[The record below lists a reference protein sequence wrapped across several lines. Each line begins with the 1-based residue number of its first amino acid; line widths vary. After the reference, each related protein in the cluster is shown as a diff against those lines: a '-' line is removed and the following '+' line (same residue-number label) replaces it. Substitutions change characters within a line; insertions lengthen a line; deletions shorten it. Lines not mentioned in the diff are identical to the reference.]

1 MASEVT
7 TMTRK
12 RRKFS
17 KEFKLET
24 VKLVKEGPRSIGEV
38 ARDLDLTEPAVRN
51 WVHRF
56 DVDAGVR
63 EGVSTGELALQA
75 TQVDENVT
83 TSEQVA
89 ELARHDTSPWG
100 QYLNKGIGEY
110 NAKFAVS
117 NAQKIQKYAV
127 VPGDFSEKGGELTAT
142 LKLKRGPTTEKYKH
156 LIDAMY

>member
-38 ARDLDLTEPAVRN
+38 ARDLDLTESAVRN
-51 WVHRF
+51 WVRQF

-63 EGVSTGELALQA
+63 EGVVVSSSDWHRSTAPNQSACKSWEISAC
-75 TQVDENVT
+75 
-83 TSEQVA
+83 TS
-89 ELARHDTSPWG
+89 SC
-100 QYLNKGIGEY
+100 
-110 NAKFAVS
+110 
-117 NAQKIQKYAV
+117 
-127 VPGDFSEKGGELTAT
+127 
-142 LKLKRGPTTEKYKH
+142 
-156 LIDAMY
+156 